1 MSGYSREA
9 LSTRTAAAGADAM
22 VHAAGI
28 SLLVDGSL
36 SVISPANSTVA
47 SPEVL
52 APTQRITAT
61 AELSYAAWKF
71 QPAVRWTAL
80 VDDSLGTHHQVLG
93 GLAFHGY
100 HDHLRIGAAYV
111 LRVEDVSPVEN
122 DTVRLWAQFR
132 ILMRAIPGVPGLPE
146 PTFRTGDDAWVSL
159 DAVVSRVCKALGG
172 DVSPLVCKAVIQ
184 VSRHAVRDLDC
195 IDVGRLAA
203 DVSHMLRPERIVVT
217 PPVVHAIILAY
228 VAQVADMGV
237 VQVSEW

>member
-1 MSGYSREA
+1 
-9 LSTRTAAAGADAM
+9 
-22 VHAAGI
+22 
-28 SLLVDGSL
+28 
-36 SVISPANSTVA
+36 
-47 SPEVL
+47 
-52 APTQRITAT
+52 
-61 AELSYAAWKF
+61 
-71 QPAVRWTAL
+71 
-80 VDDSLGTHHQVLG
+80 
-93 GLAFHGY
+93 
-100 HDHLRIGAAYV
+100 
-111 LRVEDVSPVEN
+111 
-122 DTVRLWAQFR
+122 
-132 ILMRAIPGVPGLPE
+132 MRAIPGVPGLPE

-184 VSRHAVRDLDC
+184 VSRHAVRDLDR